1 MGSLISAK
9 CKCGYERRMA
19 LGGGM
24 RNHLTYC
31 AFPCYCQDCNSLYV
45 ADLFSDDTSCEECGS
60 QNTVPY
66 DDNSMRF
73 IVVPR
78 TLKKVVRYMQQSF
91 WDKLLKREPEEI
103 VSYVSTDI
111 NVFDWHTHSRLGRD
125 LFLTGEDYLCPK
137 CQKFSLRFFSV
148 GCWD

>member
-1 MGSLISAK
+1 
-9 CKCGYERRMA
+9 MA

-24 RNHLTYC
+24 RNHLTLHC
-31 AFPCYCQDCNSLYV
+31 AFSRCYCKDCKSLYV
-45 ADLFSDDTSCEECGS
+45 ADLFSDDTSYCEECGS

-111 NVFDWHTHSRLGRD
+111 NVFDWHTHSRLGRGIYSD
-125 LFLTGEDYLCPK
+125 G
-137 CQKFSLRFFSV
+137 
-148 GCWD
+148 